1 MDLRLIIGRLMLAIG
16 GLLLIASVLA
26 PSSIKNQLYG
36 NNLNRVWGVVLI
48 ASGLWFTFLASRK
61 GK

>member
-1 MDLRLIIGRLMLAIG
+1 MDLRLIIGRLMLGIG

-26 PSSIKNQLYG
+26 PNSIKNQLYG

-48 ASGLWFTFLASRK
+48 ASGSWFTFLASRK